1 MRTAGTWLSVLCC
14 TAITVFAASCSVPSR
29 SAAPAGPERH
39 IIAETSRL
47 AKEQFALGRF
57 KKSLEI
63 YAQAYDKYHL
73 KGLRRGYVKLS
84 EQIRNMAD
92 AAYQRKDFAEAG
104 NNYHILFENG
114 VTTRDFA
121 QSLTFDDAYL
131 GTQIAACSRSLTE
144 IGLMKY
150 REEKLE
156 DAITHWKQV
165 LAFDA
170 NNKEVMDAINR
181 ATIQLQQLNA
191 IK

>member
-1 MRTAGTWLSVLCC
+1 MRNAGTWFSVLCC
-14 TAITVFAASCSVPSR
+14 SAISVFAVSCSVPSR
-29 SAAPAGPERH
+29 NAAPVGPEKQ
-39 IIAETSRL
+39 IVAETSRL
-47 AKEQFALGRF
+47 AEEQFTLGRF

-73 KGLRRGYVKLS
+73 KGLRRGYLRLS
-84 EQIRNMAD
+84 ERIRNAAD

-104 NNYHILFENG
+104 SNYHLLFENG

-131 GTQIAACSRSLTE
+131 GAQIAACSRSLTE

-156 DAITHWKQV
+156 EAITHWKQV
-165 LAFDA
+165 IAFDA
-170 NNKEVMDAINR
+170 NNKVVMDAIHR